1 MKNKK
6 DKIWSGFFT
15 NLLGVILGI
24 LLTFGGNAL
33 WQKHEENQRTKE
45 MLILVRNELKENKDW
60 FKRHEKIIK
69 KDKYV
74 YQQIVKTDGQFAN
87 IHIDT
92 LTVYFNQL
100 ISWEDYILT
109 TSAWQIF
116 QNSEMIQKMT
126 DKELVIRITECYSL
140 IDKVM
145 ETIMTEYWDKK
156 KKLNTFDLNPYQFF
170 DNVEQNK
177 ESVYFIKIMSLDMDN
192 NAFWLMFPLIDA
204 FIDYTIMLL
213 DKHGDYRYDMDERDE
228 EMDLF
233 IKARIDSLHQKNDTI
248 IK

>member
-1 MKNKK
+1 M
-6 DKIWSGFFT
+6 

-74 YQQIVKTDGQFAN
+74 YQQIVKADGQFAN